1 MKPFGFF
8 WVWIFSPI
16 RSSRL
21 LEIRTTP
28 APAPPPPSLL
38 GSRHGY
44 YFDFQ
49 NNFRLFKR
57 FWVTMPKAQTVQP
70 GEKSYSWYDWFSS
83 RDSLKNRRNYLRFF
97 RQTGSAKGESRARV
111 NIVFPLALDLRF
123 ALVSYFPPFSW
134 KAHKNAAV
142 LQATV
147 QNPLWP

>member
-1 MKPFGFF
+1 MVSFGFGFF
-8 WVWIFSPI
+8 PPFDHPGYFKSEP
-16 RSSRL
+16 L
-21 LEIRTTP
+21 P
-28 APAPPPPSLL
+28 PPPPPPPPSLL